1 MVSVTALTA
10 PLALL
15 PFDEFE
21 ERDLGVLDLGVR
33 ERFALETARLRGRGL
48 AADDALGDFDLAD
61 EDERL
66 AAPVLFPEPALR
78 LLAWVVRP
86 LDARV
91 FEATMGP
98 SFWRGVQG
106 VVPRPCRR
114 TRRLPTALSGG
125 GGGARRAPRPAAAPR
140 PQPAPRPPG
149 PA

>member
-21 ERDLGVLDLGVR
+21 ERDLGVLDLGLR

-61 EDERL
+61 EAERL
-66 AAPVLFPEPALR
+66 AAPVLLPEPALR
-78 LLAWVVRP
+78 PLAWVGRP

-106 VVPRPCRR
+106 LYPGPAVAHAGCR
-114 TRRLPTALSGG
+114 ALSGG
-125 GGGARRAPRPAAAPR
+125 GGGARRAPRPAAARR

>member
-15 PFDEFE
+15 PFDELE
-21 ERDLGVLDLGVR
+21 ERDAGVLDLAVR

-66 AAPVLFPEPALR
+66 AAPVLLREPALR
-78 LLAWVVRP
+78 VLAWVGRP

-91 FEATMGP
+91 FDATVGP
-98 SFWRGVQG
+98 FFWVGVQ
-106 VVPRPCRR
+106 
-114 TRRLPTALSGG
+114 ALYPGLAVAHAG
-125 GGGARRAPRPAAAPR
+125 CRPAWR
-140 PQPAPRPPG
+140 T
-149 PA
+149 

>member
-1 MVSVTALTA
+1 MVPVTAPTA

-21 ERDLGVLDLGVR
+21 ERDADAPDLAVR

-66 AAPVLFPEPALR
+66 AAAVLFAELAPR
-78 LLAWVVRP
+78 LLAWVGRP

-91 FEATMGP
+91 FEATMRP
-98 SFWRGVQG
+98 SYWVGVQ
-106 VVPRPCRR
+106 
-114 TRRLPTALSGG
+114 ALY
-125 GGGARRAPRPAAAPR
+125 
-140 PQPAPRPPG
+140 PG
-149 PA
+149 PAPAHARWRLAREGGRAQGRT